1 MNPPTLAKLQQA
13 LQGYL
18 LDQPNTLAGLT
29 VATEK
34 FSQQQRLDIYHSA
47 YRLRLMDV
55 LKNDYP
61 ALALLLGESDSEK
74 MLLDYIAQ
82 HPSQDPSLR
91 WLGAHLPGFLRRH
104 APWREQEHLCELAAF
119 EWAQITVFDA
129 EDTVTTTLD
138 DLRLLDAGHWPQ
150 LQLHFHPALQLE
162 FYFSNAPILWQALI
176 NQQGLPAITLASEAQ
191 AWLVWRNGLDV
202 VYRSLEP
209 AEAWSL
215 QAFSGKQNFSSVC
228 AGLCNYFPE
237 DQVPLKAVHYLQQW
251 LIDGLVVEI
260 T

>member
-1 MNPPTLAKLQQA
+1 MNPPTLAELQRA

-34 FSQQQRLDIYHSA
+34 FSQQQRLDIYHHA

-61 ALALLLGESDSEK
+61 ALALLLGENDFEK

-82 HPSQDPSLR
+82 HPSQHPSLR
-91 WLGAHLPGFLRRH
+91 WLGAHLPGFLRSYT
-104 APWREQEHLCELAAF
+104 PWREQVHLCELAAF
-119 EWAQITVFDA
+119 EWTQIAVFDGENA
-129 EDTVTTTLD
+129 LAKNLD
-138 DLRLLDAGHWPQ
+138 DLRLLDAEHWPQ
-150 LQLHFHPALQLE
+150 LQLRFHPALQLE

-176 NQQGLPAITLASEAQ
+176 NQQHLPAITLASEAQ
-191 AWLVWRNGLDV
+191 AWLVWRNGLEV

-215 QAFSGKQNFSSVC
+215 QAFSDKNNFSSVC
-228 AGLCNYFPE
+228 AGLCDYFPE
-237 DQVPLKAVHYLQQW
+237 DQVPLRAVHYLQQW
-251 LIDGLVVEI
+251 LTDGLVVGI
-260 T
+260 A